1 MVTWVKAAEILKKYK
16 ITYPT
21 LKDWKDKGWIQS
33 KQLHA
38 RACLYDI
45 DSVLTLDERAELY
58 KSIPKPTPKPRIKPE
73 KERINIAYVR
83 VPMNAPKEDL
93 INQLVAI
100 KSHVASKNVTLN
112 KTLIDVG
119 SGTSVDRK
127 EFNNLIKLVCER
139 KVKTVYLLCRD
150 RLVRFSFNIFEN
162 IFKDFGT
169 KIELIDTDEFKDE
182 TIEQELFKD
191 LKELIEYYCM
201 KVDGDSQTKLNKI
214 IGYLNSSE

>member
-1 MVTWVKAAEILKKYK
+1 MSTWVKAAEILKKYK
-16 ITYPT
+16 ISYPT
-21 LKDWKDKGWIQS
+21 LKDWRTKGWVQS
-33 KQLHA
+33 RQINA
-38 RACLYDI
+38 TTCLYDI
-45 DSVLTLDERAELY
+45 DSVLTLDEREALY
-58 KSIPKPTPKPRIKPE
+58 KSQPKIKPE
-73 KERINIAYVR
+73 KKRINIAYVR
-83 VPMNAPKEDL
+83 VPVNAPKEDL
-93 INQLVAI
+93 IDQLVAI
-100 KSHVASKNVTLN
+100 KSHAASKGIVFD